1 MILRLRWRNSRSC
14 QLLWRKGHF
23 EDWWACPSELH
34 SLGNLDQQSL
44 VRFLDRAEAFTK
56 PDLPETPDPSCTLA
70 SVLVIGNSG
79 RAEEASHEETSQP
92 EEACLQEAQ
101 MIFEAAVRVDSRCLP
116 VLKNPTRDQ
125 FLDAVDDFILDMVNH
140 GSDGSTHLFYYA
152 GDGCEIQSF
161 RFIPCG
167 ATRPDRDYIALG
179 DIMEKIDKQIQRRN
193 IVFCI
198 DSCRNNPN
206 RETVRDRFDNERG
219 ILNRYCLLFRTAVGN
234 EINEIDDDE
243 EDLSVFARTVVRH
256 IDQLASA
263 QIPVIPDWVEQIV
276 QAIKDED
283 PREDPWFSC
292 SRPVAG
298 SFRTIRSSSASSIS
312 SRSPLPGGMVCSK
325 GYSIFHPKHSPQV
338 SPLDPQDP
346 EQFYYVTDIRK
357 AHRRRV
363 NRMKAET
370 VDIACII
377 LGCSEG
383 RSAAEVKE
391 DFAERG
397 MGPNYFITLE
407 GNRIVLVKEELCAW
421 DYNIACWHAE
431 EVKEVGHISGTGHVN
446 EVKSYAVSISLEGS
460 GKEPYRPKQYTAL
473 ISLLKRLIADYQ
485 VKLWNIVGA
494 GEIMQPPPKAPKV
507 PQPGPQFKWEK
518 LEEAGCALAA
528 KPRTQEQDISK
539 YDLKV
544 LLQQWG
550 YAWGDDSKGFERRLQ
565 TFRQRYRVQ
574 EPEEGCELSLH
585 DVAAVRS
592 LIEQR
597 NELKAAVTRTG
608 PECSEPN

>member
-1 MILRLRWRNSRSC
+1 MG
-14 QLLWRKGHF
+14 LLQ
-23 EDWWACPSELH
+23 
-34 SLGNLDQQSL
+34 SLENLDQQSL
-44 VRFLDRAEAFTK
+44 VRLLDMAEAVRK
-56 PDLPETPDPSCTLA
+56 PDLPEPPDPSCTLA
-70 SVLVIGNSG
+70 SVLVIGNAG
-79 RAEEASHEETSQP
+79 RAEEARDEETSQA

-101 MIFEAAVRVDSRCLP
+101 MIFEAAVRADSRCLP
-116 VLKNPTRDQ
+116 VLENPTRDQ

-140 GSDGSTHLFYYA
+140 GSEGSTHLFYYT
-152 GDGCEIQSF
+152 GDSCEIQGF
-161 RFIPCG
+161 RFIPRD

-179 DIMEKIDKQIQRRN
+179 DIMEKIDKQIQGRN

-206 RETVRDRFDNERG
+206 QETIRDRFDNERG
-219 ILNRYCLLFRTAVGN
+219 ILNRYCLLFRTTVGN
-234 EINEIDDDE
+234 EINEIHDDE
-243 EDLSVFARTVVRH
+243 EDLSAFARTIVRH
-256 IDQLASA
+256 IDQLAST

-276 QAIKDED
+276 QAIKEEDE
-283 PREDPWFSC
+283 REDPLYSC

-312 SRSPLPGGMVCSK
+312 SRSPLPGSMICSK
-325 GYSIFHPKHSPQV
+325 GYSIFHEKHSPQV
-338 SPLDPQDP
+338 SPLDPLDP

-363 NRMKAET
+363 NRMTAQT

-377 LGCSEG
+377 LGSSEG

-391 DFAERG
+391 DFAVRG
-397 MGPNYFITLE
+397 MGPNYFITVE

-421 DYNIACWHAE
+421 DYNIACWHVE
-431 EVKEVGHISGTGHVN
+431 EVQGVGHISGTGHIN

-460 GKEPYRPKQYTAL
+460 GKEPYREKQYTAL

-494 GEIMQPPPKAPKV
+494 GEIMQPPPRA
-507 PQPGPQFKWEK
+507 PQPGPQFEWAR

-550 YAWGDDSKGFERRLQ
+550 YAWGDDSKGFERRLHA
-565 TFRQRYRVQ
+565 FRQRYRVK

-597 NELKAAVTRTG
+597 NELKAARTG
-608 PECSEPN
+608 PE